1 MTVRYEIRLAEAAD
15 LLDIHGLI
23 GEAAGWLQGTKNTN
37 QWARPWP
44 NRQARDVRLR
54 QAVEAGL
61 TWMLRIEG
69 RLAGTVTIREQ
80 GNSELWEVAELLDPA
95 VYVSRLII
103 RRWCAGRKI
112 GAALLDWAG
121 LQGIHRW
128 QANWIRVDVW
138 TTNLELHDYYQ
149 NHGFTYLRTRPYDD
163 PWEYPSAALFQKP
176 TAAIDKTAAM
186 RFEKVPCN
194 SDEAREMLSAVPTT
208 L

>member
-1 MTVRYEIRLAEAAD
+1 MTESYEIRLAEARD
-15 LLDIHGLI
+15 LEDIHGLI
-23 GEAAGWLQGTKNTN
+23 GEAAGWLQATKNTD

-44 NRQARDVRLR
+44 SRAARNARLR
-54 QAVEAGL
+54 QGVEDGL

-69 RLAGTVTIREQ
+69 RLAGTITIREQ

-95 VYVSRLII
+95 VYVSRLIV

-121 LQGIHRW
+121 LQGIHKW
-128 QANWIRVDVW
+128 KANWIRVDVW
-138 TTNLELHDYYQ
+138 TTNNSLHDYYRSQ
-149 NHGFTYLRTRPYDD
+149 GFTYLRTCPYND

-176 TAAIDKTAAM
+176 TAAIDTAAAM
-186 RFEKVPCN
+186 TFEEVSPH
-194 SDEAREMLSAVPTT
+194 SDAAGEMLSVAPTT